1 MADAQRLSDSTREE
15 SILIDRLVRRQGL
28 SYEEADGLVQQYKRG
43 ERAEIDPALMEGLDG
58 L

>member
-1 MADAQRLSDSTREE
+1 MAEAQRRESFTSAE
-15 SILIDRLVRRQGL
+15 SILIDRLIGRQGL
-28 SYEEADGLVQQYKRG
+28 SFREADEAVEKYKRG

>member
-1 MADAQRLSDSTREE
+1 MAKVQRREAFKTE
-15 SILIDRLVRRQGL
+15 EIILIDRLMHRQGL
-28 SYEEADGLVQQYKRG
+28 TFQESDETPEKYKRG

>member
-1 MADAQRLSDSTREE
+1 MAEAQRREAFNIE
-15 SILIDRLVRRQGL
+15 ETILIDRLMRRQGL
-28 SYEEADGLVQQYKRG
+28 TFQQADETVEKYKRG